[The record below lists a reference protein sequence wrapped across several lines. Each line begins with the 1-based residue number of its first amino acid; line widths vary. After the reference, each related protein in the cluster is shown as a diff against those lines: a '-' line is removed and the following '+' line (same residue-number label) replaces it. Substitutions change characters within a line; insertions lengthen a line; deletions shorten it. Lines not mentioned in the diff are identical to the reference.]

1 MAPGSFVF
9 CSCDSAVLDS
19 EIQAKVDFYTVQRRA
34 KCTSLGPE
42 ASKRSVTGAK
52 CTSLGPEASKRSVT
66 GAKCTSL
73 GPEASKRSVTD
84 SSLRRKD
91 VPRRLMWSFFQP
103 IIRAQHDELLHSVY
117 SLLVLLSKPAPTDS
131 SLYCL
136 RGSTPTALSHHGCIR
151 SPAHRSLLVLLCI
164 PRTAAVPGGLCSN
177 FYLTK
182 DL

>member
-19 EIQAKVDFYTVQRRA
+19 EIQAKVDFYTVQRR
-34 KCTSLGPE
+34 
-42 ASKRSVTGAK
+42 AK

-164 PRTAAVPGGLCSN
+164 PRTAAVPGGLCSD
-177 FYLTK
+177 FYLTNK